1 MQVGFIG
8 LGTTGARHS
17 FVVLLALAALFF
29 GLPRP
34 VEAQSYPSH
43 PVRIIVPVAAGGA
56 TDILARLLGQWL
68 SERLGQAFVIEN
80 RAGAGGNI
88 GTETVV
94 RAPPDGYTLLVIQ
107 AGNVINTSLYQHLSF
122 NFSTDIAP
130 VAGILR
136 PPFLMSV
143 NPKMPVNTVPEF
155 IAYSKAHP
163 GTVNMASAGVGTGN
177 HVAGEMF
184 KMFTGAQMTH
194 VPYRG
199 GGPALSDLVAGQ
211 VQVMFGS
218 MPSMIQYVRSG
229 TLRPLAVT
237 TPKRSGVLPDVPTVG
252 EFVPG
257 FEATDF
263 YGLGAPK
270 GTPSAVIAKL
280 NAEVNAWLADPA
292 SKARLADL
300 GGGPAPGSPE
310 DFGKAVAAE
319 TEKWAKV
326 VKFSGA
332 KAD

>member
-1 MQVGFIG
+1 MDFPRRKFI
-8 LGTTGARHS
+8 
-17 FVVLLALAALFF
+17 VLAASAAVLPT
-29 GLPRP
+29 LPRTSQ
-34 VEAQSYPSH
+34 ADTYPSR
-43 PVRIIVPVAAGGA
+43 PVRIVVPVAAGGA

-68 SERLGQAFVIEN
+68 SDRLGQPFVIEN
-80 RAGAGGNI
+80 RPGAGGNI

-94 RAPPDGYTLLVIQ
+94 RSPPDGYTLLLIQ

-122 NFSTDIAP
+122 NFPTDIAP

-143 NPKMPVNTVPEF
+143 NPAVPANTVPEF
-155 IAYSKAHP
+155 IAYAKAND
-163 GTVNMASAGVGTGN
+163 GKVNMASAGVGTGN

-184 KMFTGAQMTH
+184 KMFTGAPMVH

-199 GGPALSDLVAGQ
+199 GGPALADLVAGQ

-218 MPSMIQYVRSG
+218 MPSMIQYVRAG

-237 TPKRSGVLPDVPTVG
+237 TPKRSDVLPDVPTVG
-252 EFVPG
+252 EFIPG
-257 FEATDF
+257 YEATDF

-270 GTPSAVIAKL
+270 DTPADVIARL
-280 NAEVNAWLADPA
+280 NAEVNAWLADPKA
-292 SKARLADL
+292 KARLADL